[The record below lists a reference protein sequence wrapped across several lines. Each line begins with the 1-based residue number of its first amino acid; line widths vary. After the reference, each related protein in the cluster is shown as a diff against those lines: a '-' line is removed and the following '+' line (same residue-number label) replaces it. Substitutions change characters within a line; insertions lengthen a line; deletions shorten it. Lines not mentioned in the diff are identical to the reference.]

1 MFKKRIIPDTK
12 KDDTIVVIETIVTDY
27 TFHIREEHMAQDI
40 ANVIQLGILSG
51 YIECCED
58 YEIEID
64 PDIVEAYNR
73 ILAELPLAGD
83 LGTK

>member
-1 MFKKRIIPDTK
+1 MFKKRVIPDTK
-12 KDDTIVVIETIVTDY
+12 KDDPVVVETSVTDY

-51 YIECCED
+51 YMGCCED

-64 PDIVEAYNR
+64 PDIVETYNR